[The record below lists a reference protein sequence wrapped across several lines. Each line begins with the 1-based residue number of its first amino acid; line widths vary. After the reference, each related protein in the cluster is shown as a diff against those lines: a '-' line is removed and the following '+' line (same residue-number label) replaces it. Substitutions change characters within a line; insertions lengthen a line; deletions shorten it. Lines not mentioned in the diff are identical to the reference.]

1 MKEFRNLTP
10 FHSMSWV
17 VEGHRMEEA
26 DVVVLRVGYRLVP
39 LGDSAEPRSG
49 LEPPRTSGAAGG
61 ATHGCQLLEGADA
74 VELSFEDRYF
84 AEPLTSSVRFESD
97 LAPFKPRCDVLV
109 NATAH
114 APGAVPAAWWP
125 VRVRLTGPAGDEVL
139 LDKAL
144 VVHGPRWFEARGDSW
159 VLGEA
164 EPATEVPVRWEHAY
178 GGTSRLEDPPL
189 HEACFVNP
197 LGQGWIE
204 GRHLDALRRD
214 GQTAP
219 PRWPAPQIED
229 PRRPI
234 TALDVVTHASPIE
247 DHRQMAAAVESYRG
261 APAGLGAVG
270 RAWTPRLQ
278 RAGTYDAEWQEHRWP
293 HLPDDFDFAYW
304 NAAPLDQQIPFP
316 PADLRF
322 ELLNLAPASA
332 APAGLIRAALPGH
345 RALVHLV
352 TKAGVHLAQ
361 EMNLDTLLIDA
372 EALTVD
378 VVWRLVVPM
387 PLGVDVIEARF
398 EVDPAAPLLRFE
410 P

>member
-1 MKEFRNLTP
+1 MKEFTNLTP

-17 VEGHRMEEA
+17 IEGHNRAEA
-26 DVVVLRVGYRLVP
+26 DVVVMRVGYRLVRP
-39 LGDSAEPRSG
+39 AE
-49 LEPPRTSGAAGG
+49 GAEIAGADWG
-61 ATHGCQLLEGADA
+61 ATHACQLLEGSHA

-84 AEPLTSSVRFESD
+84 DQPLTSSVRFESD

-114 APGAVPAAWWP
+114 APGGVPAVRWP
-125 VRVRLTGPAGDEVL
+125 VRVRLTRPADDEVL

-144 VVHGPRWFEARGDSW
+144 VVHGPRWFEAREGSW

-178 GGTSRLEDPPL
+178 GGTSRVEDPPL
-189 HEACFVNP
+189 HEACFLNP
-197 LGQGWIE
+197 LGRGWVE
-204 GRHLDALRRD
+204 SRHLDALRRE
-214 GQTAP
+214 GQAAP
-219 PRWPAPQIED
+219 ERWPAPQIED

-234 TALDVVTHASPIE
+234 SALDVVTHASPIE
-247 DHRQMAAAVESYRG
+247 DHQQMAAAVESYSG

-304 NAAPLDQQIPFP
+304 NAAPPDQQIPFP
-316 PADLRF
+316 PTDLRF
-322 ELLNLAPASA
+322 ELFNLAPAA
-332 APAGLIRAALPGH
+332 AARDGVIRAALPGH
-345 RALVHLV
+345 RALLHLV
-352 TKAGVHLAQ
+352 TKNGVHVAQ
-361 EMNLDTLLIDA
+361 EMNIDTLLIDA

-378 VVWRLVVPM
+378 VVWRLVVPK
-387 PLGVDVIEARF
+387 PLGIDVIEARF
-398 EVDPAAPLLRFE
+398 EIDPAAPLMRFE